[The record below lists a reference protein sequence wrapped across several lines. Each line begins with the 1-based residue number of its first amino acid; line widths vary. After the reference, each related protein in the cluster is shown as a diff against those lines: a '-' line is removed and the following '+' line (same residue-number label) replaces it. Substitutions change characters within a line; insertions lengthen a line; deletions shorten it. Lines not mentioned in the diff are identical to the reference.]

1 MTENPVDSGTPQ
13 TTPERNHPMGD
24 KKGKKDKAKA
34 QRQKGVKE
42 AGAAKRKRDKQQPRI
57 P

>member
-1 MTENPVDSGTPQ
+1 
-13 TTPERNHPMGD
+13 MGD

-34 QRQKGVKE
+34 QRQTGAKD
-42 AGAAKRKRDKQQPRI
+42 AAAAKRKQDKQKPRT

>member
-1 MTENPVDSGTPQ
+1 
-13 TTPERNHPMGD
+13 MGD

-34 QRQKGVKE
+34 QRQKGAKQ
-42 AGAAKRKRDKQQPRI
+42 AAVTKRKQDRQQPRT